1 MVNSS
6 AENLN
11 RIATLTAEPQSVL
24 NVLYFR
30 GMIKYRETTCSDRK
44 LPQNTK
50 ETLEEDRDL
59 KIIDSITLNLI

>member
-6 AENLN
+6 AETHH
-11 RIATLTAEPQSVL
+11 RATTPVTEPQSVL

-30 GMIKYRETTCSDRK
+30 GIPKPKETTCSDHK

-50 ETLEEDRDL
+50 ETLE
-59 KIIDSITLNLI
+59 